1 MTMMKMTE
9 SQDGMPIM
17 YQPRTYGERL
27 SQALQM
33 FRTNGKFTAGSLI
46 LALFIL
52 AAIFAPVLSPDSPT
66 ATSYGAA
73 LAPSWQHLLGTTR
86 SGQDIL
92 SQLIWGTRQSLEIA
106 FLVGLFSTIAGIV
119 VGLVAAYKGGW
130 IDDAL
135 MMLTNIVLVIPG
147 LVLVIVISSYLAQ
160 SNNVVIAAII
170 ALTSWPW
177 GARVFRAQALSIKA
191 KDFVMASVSVGER
204 VGHIVVADI
213 LPNMLSLVAANFLF
227 TCLYAILTAA
237 SLQFLGLGNI
247 DAVSW
252 GSMLYWANNS
262 QALLTGEWWWFAPP
276 GLAIGI
282 LGGSFALMN
291 FGLDEITNPR
301 LKRGA

>member
-1 MTMMKMTE
+1 MMKVSDQSE
-9 SQDGMPIM
+9 NVQDLRPVH
-17 YQPRTYGERL
+17 GEHLRRLAAVLRL
-27 SQALQM
+27 S
-33 FRTNGKFTAGSLI
+33 GKFSAGAIIATLFVLTAV
-46 LALFIL
+46 
-52 AAIFAPVLSPDSPT
+52 FAPVLAPDNPS
-66 ATSYGAA
+66 ATRYGVAQP
-73 LAPSWQHLLGTTR
+73 PSWHHLLGTTR
-86 SGQDIL
+86 SGQDIF

-106 FLVGLFSTIAGIV
+106 FLVGIFSTVAGII
-119 VGLVAAYKGGW
+119 VGLVAAYRGGW
-130 IDDAL
+130 IDDIFML
-135 MMLTNIVLVIPG
+135 LTNVVLVIPG

-191 KDFVMASVSVGER
+191 KDFVLASVSVGEG
-204 VGHIVVADI
+204 VGHVVLADI

-227 TCLYAILTAA
+227 TSLYAILTAA

-247 DAVSW
+247 NAISW

-282 LGGSFALMN
+282 LGGSLALMN

-301 LKRGA
+301 LKRGK